1 MHEKLTEPKA
11 EEEKEEEEKEEE
23 PRKREKKE
31 GVARQFQRFGHWV
44 TNDHPDYEPAER
56 KVKPSGG

>member
-1 MHEKLTEPKA
+1 M
-11 EEEKEEEEKEEE
+11 EEENEEEEKEEE